1 MKPRLCPNCKKEIPE
16 DHGFS
21 FDEKLNMIC
30 GSCGKVVI
38 SVSWEKEPIP
48 EANKY
53 HYSTDAGDGR
63 SVR

>member
-1 MKPRLCPNCKKEIPE
+1 
-16 DHGFS
+16 
-21 FDEKLNMIC
+21 MIC